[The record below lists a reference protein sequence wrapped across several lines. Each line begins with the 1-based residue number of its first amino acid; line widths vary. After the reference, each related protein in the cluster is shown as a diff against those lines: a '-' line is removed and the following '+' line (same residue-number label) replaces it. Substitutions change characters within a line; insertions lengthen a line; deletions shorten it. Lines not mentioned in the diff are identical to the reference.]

1 MSDGSNYMKF
11 LNRKS
16 DNSALARDR
25 EIGTVMIRVIMQT
38 TWLRGN
44 MYQSLTHAHTLKGI
58 QEYPHFKEIIKDV
71 NKDLTTRILVIILHY
86 LEFKKFLSVLLT
98 KI

>member
-25 EIGTVMIRVIMQT
+25 EIGTIIIRVIMNYMAARQHV
-38 TWLRGN
+38 
-44 MYQSLTHAHTLKGI
+44 SKA
-58 QEYPHFKEIIKDV
+58 
-71 NKDLTTRILVIILHY
+71 
-86 LEFKKFLSVLLT
+86 
-98 KI
+98 